1 MHINQKILEKYPLV
15 KMDNELDYYI
25 LAKKRY
31 LLLLN
36 DLVNKDCVEAV
47 LNKIQEETNNSKFP
61 EWKTVIVVGE
71 TEDVFTK
78 EELFYF
84 NGVNTFV
91 VFYLVDLQKNKIF
104 MNDSWIFAM
113 GCNFRKYVRKINE
126 IITHE

>member
-1 MHINQKILEKYPLV
+1 MHINQKILKKYPLV

-31 LLLLN
+31 LLLLD

-47 LNKIQEETNNSKFP
+47 LNKIQEETNNSKFS

-91 VFYLVDLQKNKIF
+91 VFLQLLGLNRF
-104 MNDSWIFAM
+104 LLHQ
-113 GCNFRKYVRKINE
+113 Y
-126 IITHE
+126 